1 MIKLEQE
8 GRSWY
13 FNPESFL
20 FAQVDRDD
28 GGYIKKLYLKFS
40 YYDYYTSLEFE
51 GKDAEYNYKRIE
63 EFLVSGIA

>member
-13 FNPESFL
+13 FNPDSFMY
-20 FAQVDRDD
+20 AQIDRDTQ
-28 GGYIKKLYLKFS
+28 GYITELTVKFS
-40 YYDYYTSLEFE
+40 YYDDWTSLTFE
-51 GKDAEYNYKRIE
+51 GKFAEDNYKRIE